1 MIAYVLRRLFAGIV
15 MILAVTLV
23 TFILFFSTGTNPGQ
37 LTCGKNCSP
46 ELIAQNNKALGYD
59 KPVLEQW
66 GTFVGGVFT
75 GREFP
80 LDKSLRESNPEM
92 VTECTAPCLGY
103 SPFTQQNVTDEIK
116 EALPTSASIAVFAM
130 FMTLVLG
137 VGLGILAALNKGKFI
152 DKVCVAFALFFYS
165 LPTFAIGLLLYQF
178 VALKWGLVPVPE
190 YMTIAD
196 GGIGGWLQGL
206 FLPALTLALF
216 TAGSYVRMTRAF
228 VLETQG
234 EDYLRTAKAKG
245 LSRGKTLWKH
255 TLRAAIT
262 PIMTM
267 AGIDF
272 AILLGGAVITE
283 QVFGYHG
290 LGWLAVQSTQV
301 SPDLP
306 TTVGIVLT
314 LACFVVIANII
325 VDCLYAVVDPRV
337 KLA

>member
-1 MIAYVLRRLFAGIV
+1 
-15 MILAVTLV
+15 MILAVTLA
-23 TFILFFSTGTNPGQ
+23 TFILFFSAGTNPGQ

-66 GTFVGGVFT
+66 ATFVSGVVT
-75 GREFP
+75 GREYP
-80 LDKSLRESNPEM
+80 LDESLRRTNPEM
-92 VTECTAPCLGY
+92 VTECQVPCLGY

-116 EALPTSASIAVFAM
+116 EALPTSASIAILAM
-130 FMTLVLG
+130 LMTLVIG
-137 VGLGILAALNKGKFI
+137 VGLGIVAALNKGRLI
-152 DKVCVAFALFFYS
+152 DKFAVGLALFFYS

-178 VALKWGLVPVPE
+178 VALQWGIVPVPE
-190 YMTIAD
+190 YQTIAD
-196 GGIGGWLQGL
+196 GGIAGWLQGL

-234 EDYLRTAKAKG
+234 EDYLRTARAKG
-245 LSRGKTLWKH
+245 LPKRTILWKH

-272 AILLGGAVITE
+272 AILLGGAIITE

-301 SPDLP
+301 NPDLP
-306 TTVGIVLT
+306 TTVGIVVT
-314 LACFVVIANII
+314 LSCFVVLANIV
-325 VDCLYAVVDPRV
+325 VDCLYAVIDPRV